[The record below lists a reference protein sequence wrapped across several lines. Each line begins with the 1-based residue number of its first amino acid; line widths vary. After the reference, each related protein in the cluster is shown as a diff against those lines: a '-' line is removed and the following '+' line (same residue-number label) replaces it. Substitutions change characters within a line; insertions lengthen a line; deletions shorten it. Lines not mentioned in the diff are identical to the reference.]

1 MIYVLFNDT
10 LHFTFMNGDK
20 KKKIITFTTK
30 WTIVV
35 GSRGRRQCK
44 RLYYHFPLF
53 DHCGRRRRQLYQ
65 CINSVAN
72 TPQLDK
78 KTSRHSYSTAG
89 RICFLGP
96 LNATC
101 KGKTFRVYL

>member
-10 LHFTFMNGDK
+10 LHFTFSEWGQE
-20 KKKIITFTTK
+20 KKIIAFTTK

-35 GSRGRRQCK
+35 RSRGRRQHK
-44 RLYYHFPLF
+44 QLYYFPLF

-65 CINSVAN
+65 CINSAAN

-78 KTSRHSYSTAG
+78 KTNRHSYSTAG
-89 RICFLGP
+89 YVFSGH
-96 LNATC
+96 
-101 KGKTFRVYL
+101 